1 MSAVNSPKP
10 EFERPPVMEHFK
22 QSRSTR
28 KLNTQPSVPMLG
40 VGGKQHSQDIMQ
52 LDPTPEPSTN
62 YVSSDQPT
70 QALSSDGDQSN
81 STAFNKLASLLC
93 CSRRR

>member
-10 EFERPPVMEHFK
+10 EYERPP
-22 QSRSTR
+22 
-28 KLNTQPSVPMLG
+28 
-40 VGGKQHSQDIMQ
+40 HSQDIMQ

-81 STAFNKLASLLC
+81 STTFNKLVSLLC

>member
-10 EFERPPVMEHFK
+10 EYERPPVMEHFK

-70 QALSSDGDQSN
+70 QALSIGDDEAN
-81 STAFNKLASLLC
+81 GATAVSTAPLYRVSA
-93 CSRRR
+93 